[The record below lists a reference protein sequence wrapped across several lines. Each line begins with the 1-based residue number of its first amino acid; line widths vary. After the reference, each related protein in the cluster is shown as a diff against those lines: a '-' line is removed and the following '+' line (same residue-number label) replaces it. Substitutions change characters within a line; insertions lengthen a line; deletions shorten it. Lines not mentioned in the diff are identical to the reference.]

1 MRTHTRRNGNQGDE
15 VLVAP
20 IEHVAR
26 DEAPTIAARV
36 RERPWMYAGIAAGC
50 GFVLGGGLATPLAMK
65 LLRRA
70 TSLALQVAVAPV
82 LLARLEDSLGRWTG
96 LESGSRAS
104 SGAEKP
110 PDKGQHRESQSKDQ
124 RDDEPRVKQQ

>member
-20 IEHVAR
+20 IEHLAR
-26 DEAPTIAARV
+26 EGAPTIAARV
-36 RERPWMYAGIAAGC
+36 RERPWAYAGIAAGC

-70 TSLALQVAVAPV
+70 TSFALQVAVAPV

-96 LESGSRAS
+96 LESSGRS
-104 SGAEKP
+104 SGADKP
-110 PDKGQHRESQSKDQ
+110 PDKGQHKEAKDKDQ